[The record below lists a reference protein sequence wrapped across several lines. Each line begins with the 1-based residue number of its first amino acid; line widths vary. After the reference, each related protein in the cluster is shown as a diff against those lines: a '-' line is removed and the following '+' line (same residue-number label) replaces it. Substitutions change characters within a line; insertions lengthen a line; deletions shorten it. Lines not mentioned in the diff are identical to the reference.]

1 MLYGRGDEKSAKNTE
16 EKAHNQIEKRRYYMV
31 EAYHEPAKKDD
42 VWEGLRRYIR
52 LEKET
57 ENLVAQAK
65 RLEIRYYISSLSDLP
80 LCAGLIRGH
89 WGVENG
95 LHWHLDYTFRF
106 DENSTMNRTALTNLG
121 LMKKMAL
128 TLLKLFQPLF
138 TGRQSLRVLRKM
150 VSWEPEILIPA
161 LFRSFSK
168 EAIRRTLTLDNQSA
182 SKS

>member
-1 MLYGRGDEKSAKNTE
+1 MEES

-52 LEKET
+52 VEKET
-57 ENLVAQAK
+57 ENLVTQAR
-65 RLEIRYYISSLSDLP
+65 RLEIRYYISSLPNLP

-95 LHWHLDYTFRF
+95 LHWHLDHTFRF
-106 DENSTMNRTALTNLG
+106 DENSTMDRAALTNLG
-121 LMKKMAL
+121 VIKKMTL

-138 TGRQSLRVLRKM
+138 TARYSLRVLRKM
-150 VSWEPEILIPA
+150 ASWEPEILIPA
-161 LFRSFSK
+161 IFHSLSRQS
-168 EAIRRTLTLDNQSA
+168 IRHALMLDNHSA